1 MNLMKGDSLL
11 SNISNI
17 SVMIKPGEDSIFNM
31 SILNNSHIA
40 DQSEKLCEVKLDD
53 IFPPSH
59 HIRDSTSMFDGL
71 IRKVEKDSS
80 IIQSYYTPILPQVT
94 YNHFN

>member
-11 SNISNI
+11 SNISNV

-31 SILNNSHIA
+31 SMLNNSYVA
-40 DQSEKLCEVKLDD
+40 DVSEKCEVKLDD

-71 IRKVEKDSS
+71 IRKVDKESS
-80 IIQSYYTPILPQVT
+80 MIPSYYAPILPQVT